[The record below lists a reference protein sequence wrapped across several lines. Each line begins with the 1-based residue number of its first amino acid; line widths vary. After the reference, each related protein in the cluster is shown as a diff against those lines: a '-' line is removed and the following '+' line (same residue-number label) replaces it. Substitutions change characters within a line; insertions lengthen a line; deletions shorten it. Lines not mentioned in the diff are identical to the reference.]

1 MENLSIHPLREMEI
15 PAIIQ
20 GMGTDQQTPDLLVY
34 DSLRYTSGFIQYKPF
49 RSRHFSVILVA
60 RGVLELNVN
69 LFEYKLK
76 AGNVII
82 IPPLAIRE
90 MNWKEGE
97 THFISLIF
105 TPDFLRGSG
114 ILGKYF
120 DIANFVKEGLVP
132 YRQIDEQDHYLLV
145 DLIRV
150 INNLLERDKLYGTD
164 LEILKNLCGTILLKI
179 QQYYDDM
186 ETDKDV
192 SSTIIYRF
200 LKLLSLHYLTEREVR
215 YYAGQLHMH
224 EKYLSQ
230 LLKKKTGKTARQFI
244 IDMVILE
251 AKVLLDNRSL
261 AVKQVADLLNF
272 ENQFHFS
279 RFFRQYAGV
288 SPTLYR
294 KGIRDQK

>member
-1 MENLSIHPLREMEI
+1 MKDSANHPLREMEI
-15 PAIIQ
+15 PAIIK
-20 GMGTDQQTPDLLVY
+20 GMGTDQRTPDLLVY
-34 DSLRYTSGFIQYKPF
+34 DSLKYGSDFIQYKPF
-49 RSRHFSVILVA
+49 RSKHFSVILVVK
-60 RGVLELNVN
+60 GMLKLNVN

-90 MNWKEGE
+90 MNWKEPD

-105 TPDFLRGSG
+105 APDFLRGSG
-114 ILGKYF
+114 LLGKYF

-132 YRQIDEQDHYLLV
+132 YRQIEEPDHHFLV
-145 DLIRV
+145 GLIGL
-150 INNLLERDKLYGTD
+150 INTLLETDKLYGND
-164 LEILKNLCGTILLKI
+164 LEIIKNLCSAILLKV

-200 LKLLSLHYLTEREVR
+200 LKLLSQHYLVQREVT
-215 YYAGQLHMH
+215 YYAGQLNIH

-230 LLKKKTGKTARQFI
+230 LLKRKTGKTARQFI
-244 IDMVILE
+244 IEMVILE
-251 AKVLLDNRSL
+251 AKVLLDDRSL
-261 AVKQVADLLNF
+261 AIKQVADLLNF

-279 RFFRQYAGV
+279 RFFRRYAGA
-288 SPTLYR
+288 SPSQYR
-294 KGIRDQK
+294 KGMTID

>member
-1 MENLSIHPLREMEI
+1 MKVLAIHPLREMEI

-34 DSLRYTSGFIQYKPF
+34 DSLRYASGFVWHKPF
-49 RSRHFSVILVA
+49 RSKHFSVILVIK
-60 RGVLELNVN
+60 GTLELNIN
-69 LFEYKLK
+69 LSEYKLIT
-76 AGNVII
+76 GNVMI
-82 IPPLAIRE
+82 IPPLTIRE
-90 MNWKEGE
+90 MNWKEGD

-105 TPDFLRGSG
+105 TPDFLRASG

-132 YRQIDEQDHYLLV
+132 YRQIEEQDHQLLV
-145 DLIRV
+145 DLISV
-150 INNLLERDKLYGTD
+150 INNLLKRDKLYGDD
-164 LEILKNLCGTILLKI
+164 LDIIKNLCSAILLKV
-179 QQYYDDM
+179 QQYYDNM
-186 ETDKDV
+186 ETDKHV

-200 LKLLSLHYLTEREVR
+200 LKLLSQHYLTQREVR
-215 YYAGQLHMH
+215 YYAGQLHVH
-224 EKYLSQ
+224 EKYLSL

-244 IDMVILE
+244 IEMVILE
-251 AKVLLDNRSL
+251 AKVLLDSKSL

-288 SPTLYR
+288 SPTHYR
-294 KGIRDQK
+294 KGTRDQK